1 MGDAD
6 ALTAALDNPVWHALT
21 TAQKT
26 FADRSDDGHVVEYQ
40 REVTPFCGVDHFDAL
55 TWQHLKDHFGHRA
68 VVTIRAGERTAPDG
82 WEELFAEPLT
92 QYIAET
98 PDPAPDLDFITL
110 GAADVDEMIALTKA
124 TDPGPFLKRTHE
136 LGHYIGVRRDGELIA
151 MAGERMRAD
160 AFSEISAV
168 CVAESARR
176 QGLAAALTT
185 ALVHEIRGRGQE
197 AILHV
202 VEGNDA
208 GHALYQRIGFRMRG
222 ILRVG
227 VWRWVGSD

>member
-1 MGDAD
+1 M
-6 ALTAALDNPVWHALT
+6 TAALDNPVWHALT
-21 TAQKT
+21 TAQRE
-26 FADRSDDGHVVEYQ
+26 FADFSEDGMVAQYQ
-40 REVTPFCGVDHFDAL
+40 RNVTSFCGVDEFTAESWEHFKA
-55 TWQHLKDHFGHRA
+55 HFGNRA
-68 VVTIRAGERTAPDG
+68 VITIRAGERTAPDG

-92 QYIAET
+92 QYIAES
-98 PDPAPDLDFITL
+98 PDPAPDLQFITL
-110 GAADVDEMIALTKA
+110 GPSDVEEMMALTKA

-151 MAGERMRAD
+151 MAGERMRTD

-168 CVAESARR
+168 CVTESARR

-185 ALVHEIRGRGQE
+185 ALVHEIQGRGQE

-202 VEGNDA
+202 VDGNDA
-208 GHALYQRIGFRMRG
+208 GHALYQRIGFRQRG

-227 VWRWVGSD
+227 VWRWTGSD